1 MYRTG
6 IARLAVATALIAAV
20 AAPIPMSRGR
30 AATGAAGHLYV
41 QRGDYIYA
49 ANADGSNAHQ
59 VTRTGTATMPG
70 IEPAVSPDGTM
81 LAYARQDGKNI
92 KGSRIYVVPVAGG
105 TARSIASGYLTG
117 NPSWS
122 PNGQRIAYDLSFN
135 CYIPSLTGGT
145 GFFAFEFVV
154 AVNAVAT
161 GKKVDYS
168 GCPVGSQYFAPTYT
182 PDGAHIVAGDYEHND
197 QTRKDYIAL
206 TLLKIPGKSQDY
218 PVIFEGDR
226 RHDYLSPAVSPN
238 GDAIACVRVGVG
250 QLHARG
256 SLRVVQGN
264 GTGER
269 EVATDVDSDFRP
281 AWAPDGK
288 TIAFSRG
295 GSVYT
300 VPATGGRPT
309 LVLSNAKNPAWGR

>member
-1 MYRTG
+1 MQRRGASLLLALVPVVAGATFP
-6 IARLAVATALIAAV
+6 ARSAS
-20 AAPIPMSRGR
+20 PG
-30 AATGAAGHLYV
+30 GHLYF
-41 QRGDYIYA
+41 QRGAYIYA

-59 VTRTGTATMPG
+59 VTRTGTATMPD
-70 IEPAVSPDGTM
+70 IEPAVSPDGTV

-92 KGSRIYVVPVAGG
+92 KGSHIYVVPLAGG
-105 TARSIASGYLTG
+105 TARGIASGYLTG

-122 PNGQRIAYDLSFN
+122 PNGQRVAYDLSFN
-135 CYIPSLTGGT
+135 CYIPSLTGGI

-168 GCPVGSQYFAPTYT
+168 GCPVGSEYFSPTYT
-182 PDGAHIVAGDYEHND
+182 PDGVHIVAGDYEHNGHNK
-197 QTRKDYIAL
+197 KDYIAL
-206 TLLKIPGKSQDY
+206 TLLKIPGKSMNY
-218 PVIFEGDR
+218 PRIFKGDR
-226 RHDYLSPAVSPN
+226 RHDYRSPAVSPD
-238 GDAIACVRVGVG
+238 GTTIACVRVDVG

-256 SLRVVQGN
+256 SLRVIQRN

-269 EVATDVDSDFRP
+269 EITTDVDSDFRP
-281 AWAPDGK
+281 AWSPDGT
-288 TIAFSRG
+288 TIAFSRA

-300 VPATGGRPT
+300 VPASGGQPT